1 MIFDIKTTEY
11 YSNITVMAIVGI
23 DKLSL
28 LDYEDKVSVVLFS
41 QACNFRCPFCHNGD
55 SVLNAQSEINF
66 DDILAFLKTR
76 SGLVDAVVFSGG
88 EPTLEPD
95 LEVKIRQV
103 KELGFLIKLDTNGTN
118 PELLE
123 KLLDDNAVDYVA
135 MDIKNSPSLYA
146 ETSGVKHINIEN
158 IKKSIAIIMNKAP
171 DYEFRTTLVKEFHEH
186 MDYDAFFELI
196 KGAKRLFLQKFVDRE
211 GCIIKGL
218 HDVDELE
225 ATKLRDYL
233 LSKGLSDVSLRGY

>member
-1 MIFDIKTTEY
+1 
-11 YSNITVMAIVGI
+11 MAIVGI

-41 QACNFRCPFCHNGD
+41 KACNFRCPFCHNGD
-55 SVLNAQSEINF
+55 SVLNAQEELDFN
-66 DDILAFLKTR
+66 DILAYLKTR
-76 SGLVDAVVFSGG
+76 IGLVDAVVFSGG

-95 LEVKIRQV
+95 LEVKIKAV
-103 KELGFLIKLDTNGTN
+103 KSLGFEIKLDTNGTN

-123 KLLDDNAVDYVA
+123 KLLDEKAVDYVA

-146 ETSGVKHINIEN
+146 ETAGVKNLNLDN
-158 IKKSIAIIMNKAP
+158 IKRSISIIMEKAP
-171 DYEFRTTLVKEFHEH
+171 DYEFRTTLVKEFHEK
-186 MDYDAFFELI
+186 MDYDAFFELV
-196 KGAKRLFLQKFVDRE
+196 KGAKKVFLQKFVDRE
-211 GCIIKGL
+211 GCIRKGL

-233 LSKGLSDVSLRGY
+233 LSKGLEFVTLRGY

>member
-1 MIFDIKTTEY
+1 MTLRQCIIMII
-11 YSNITVMAIVGI
+11 IQVMAIVGI

-28 LDYEDKVSVVLFS
+28 LDYEDKVSIVLFS
-41 QACNFRCPFCHNGD
+41 QACNFRCPFCHNGE
-55 SVLNAQSEINF
+55 SVLNAQSALDF
-66 DDILAFLKTR
+66 DEILAYLKTR
-76 SGLVDAVVFSGG
+76 TGLVDAVVFSGG

-95 LEVKIRQV
+95 LEVKIKSV
-103 KELGFLIKLDTNGTN
+103 KSLGFLIKLDTNGTN
-118 PELLE
+118 PVLLE
-123 KLLDDNAVDYVA
+123 KLIDEGLIDYVA

-146 ETSGVKHINIEN
+146 KTSGVTNINLDN
-158 IKKSIAIIMNKAP
+158 IRKSISIIMKKAP

-186 MDYDAFFELI
+186 MDYDSFFELI

-233 LSKGLSDVSLRGY
+233 LSKGLIDVSLRGY

>member
-1 MIFDIKTTEY
+1 
-11 YSNITVMAIVGI
+11 MAIVGI

-41 QACNFRCPFCHNGD
+41 KACNFRCPFCHNGD
-55 SVLNAQSEINF
+55 SVLNAQEEIDFN
-66 DDILAFLKTR
+66 DILDFLKTR
-76 SGLVDAVVFSGG
+76 KGLVDAVVFSGG
-88 EPTLEPD
+88 EPTMEED
-95 LEVKIRQV
+95 LEVKIKAV

-123 KLLDDNAVDYVA
+123 KLLDDRVVDYVA

-146 ETSGVKHINIEN
+146 ETCGINFVNIEK
-158 IKKSIAIIMNKAP
+158 IKKSISVIMAKAP
-171 DYEFRTTLVKEFHEH
+171 DYEFRTTLVKEFHEK
-186 MDYDAFFELI
+186 MNYDAFFELI
-196 KGAKRLFLQKFVDRE
+196 KGAKQLFLQKFVDRE

-218 HDVDELE
+218 HEVDELE

-233 LSKGLSDVSLRGY
+233 LSKGLKCVSLRGY

>member
-1 MIFDIKTTEY
+1 
-11 YSNITVMAIVGI
+11 MAIVGI

-41 QACNFRCPFCHNGD
+41 QACNCRCPFCHNGD
-55 SVLNAQSEINF
+55 SVLNAQTEINF
-66 DDILAFLKTR
+66 DEILEFLKSR
-76 SGLVDAVVFSGG
+76 KGLVDAVVFSGG
-88 EPTLEPD
+88 EPTLEHD
-95 LEVKIRQV
+95 LEVKIKAV
-103 KELGFLIKLDTNGTN
+103 KSLGFLIKLDTNGTN

-123 KLLDDNAVDYVA
+123 KLLDQGLIDYVA

-146 ETSGVKHINIEN
+146 QTSGVKNVNLDNIR
-158 IKKSIAIIMNKAP
+158 KSISLIMKKAP

-196 KGAKRLFLQKFVDRE
+196 KDAKRLFLQKFVDRE

>member
-1 MIFDIKTTEY
+1 MTLRQCIIMII
-11 YSNITVMAIVGI
+11 IQVMAIVGI

-41 QACNFRCPFCHNGD
+41 QACNFRCPFCHNGE
-55 SVLNAQSEINF
+55 SVLNAQSALDF
-66 DDILAFLKTR
+66 DEILAYLKTR
-76 SGLVDAVVFSGG
+76 TGLVDAVVFSGG

-95 LEVKIRQV
+95 LEVKIKSV
-103 KELGFLIKLDTNGTN
+103 KSLGFLIKLDTNGTN
-118 PELLE
+118 PVLLE
-123 KLLDDNAVDYVA
+123 KLIDKGLIDYVA

-146 ETSGVKHINIEN
+146 KTSGVNNVNLDNIR
-158 IKKSIAIIMNKAP
+158 KSISIIMKKAP
-171 DYEFRTTLVKEFHEH
+171 DYEFRTTLVKEFREH

-196 KGAKRLFLQKFVDRE
+196 KGAKRLYLQKFVDRE

-218 HDVDELE
+218 HDVDETE

-233 LSKGLSDVSLRGY
+233 LSKGLDFVTLRGY

>member
-1 MIFDIKTTEY
+1 MTLRQR
-11 YSNITVMAIVGI
+11 NIILIVQVMAIVGI

-41 QACNFRCPFCHNGD
+41 KACNFRCPFCHNGD
-55 SVLNAQSEINF
+55 SVLNAQEELDFN
-66 DDILAFLKTR
+66 DILAFLKTR
-76 SGLVDAVVFSGG
+76 TGLVDAVVFSGG

-95 LEVKIRQV
+95 LEVKIKSV

-123 KLLDDNAVDYVA
+123 KLLDDKVADYVA

-146 ETSGVKHINIEN
+146 KTSGVTNINIEN
-158 IKKSIAIIMNKAP
+158 IKKSISIIMNKAP

-186 MDYDAFFELI
+186 MDYDSFFELI

-233 LSKGLSDVSLRGY
+233 LSKGLIDVSLRGY

>member
-1 MIFDIKTTEY
+1 
-11 YSNITVMAIVGI
+11 MAIVGI

-41 QACNFRCPFCHNGD
+41 KACNFRCPFCHNGD
-55 SVLNAQSEINF
+55 SVLNAQEELNF

-76 SGLVDAVVFSGG
+76 TGLVDAVVFTGG

-95 LEVKIRQV
+95 LEVKIKQV
-103 KELGFLIKLDTNGTN
+103 RELGFDIKLDTNGTN

-123 KLLDDNAVDYVA
+123 KLLDDGVVDYVA

-146 ETSGVKHINIEN
+146 ETCGVNNINLEN
-158 IKKSIAIIMNKAP
+158 IKKSISIIMKKSP
-171 DYEFRTTLVKEFHEH
+171 DYEFRTTLVHEFHKG
-186 MDYDAFFELI
+186 MNYDAFYELI
-196 KGAKRLFLQKFVDRE
+196 KGTKKLYLQKFVDRE

-233 LSKGLSDVSLRGY
+233 LSKGLEFVSLRGY

>member
-1 MIFDIKTTEY
+1 
-11 YSNITVMAIVGI
+11 MAIVGI

-41 QACNFRCPFCHNGD
+41 KNCNFRCPFCHNGD
-55 SVLNAQSEINF
+55 SVLNAQAEIDF
-66 DDILAFLKTR
+66 DEILNYLKTR
-76 SGLVDAVVFSGG
+76 IGLVDAVVFSGG

-95 LEVKIRQV
+95 LEVKIKAV
-103 KELGFLIKLDTNGTN
+103 KQLGFLIKLDTNGTD
-118 PELLE
+118 PVLLE
-123 KLLDDNAVDYVA
+123 KLLDDGVVDYVA

-146 ETSGVKHINIEN
+146 ETVGVTNINIEN
-158 IKKSIAIIMNKAP
+158 IKKSIAIIMSKAP
-171 DYEFRTTLVKEFHEH
+171 DYEFRTTLVHEFHKG
-186 MDYDAFFELI
+186 MNYDAYYELV
-196 KGAKRLFLQKFVDRE
+196 KSAKKIFLQKFVDRE

-233 LSKGLSDVSLRGY
+233 LSKGLKFVTLRGY

>member
-1 MIFDIKTTEY
+1 
-11 YSNITVMAIVGI
+11 MAIVGI

-41 QACNFRCPFCHNGD
+41 KACNFRCPFCHNGE
-55 SVLNAQSEINF
+55 SVLNAKEELNF

-76 SGLVDAVVFSGG
+76 TGLVDAVVFTGG

-95 LEVKIRQV
+95 LEVKIKAV
-103 KELGFLIKLDTNGTN
+103 KSLGFLVKLDTNGTN
-118 PELLE
+118 PELVE
-123 KLLDDNAVDYVA
+123 KLLDDGVVDYVA

-146 ETSGVKHINIEN
+146 QTSGVNHVNMDN
-158 IKKSIAIIMNKAP
+158 IKKSIAVIMAKAP

-186 MDYDAFFELI
+186 MNYDSFFELI
-196 KGAKRLFLQKFVDRE
+196 KGAKRLYLQKFVDRE

-225 ATKLRDYL
+225 AAKLRDYL
-233 LSKGLSDVSLRGY
+233 LSKGLNSVTLRGY

>member
-1 MIFDIKTTEY
+1 
-11 YSNITVMAIVGI
+11 MAIVGI

-28 LDYEDKVSVVLFS
+28 LDYEDKVSVVLS
-41 QACNFRCPFCHNGD
+41 SHACNFRCPFCHNGD
-55 SVLNAQSEINF
+55 SVLNAQEEIDF
-66 DDILAFLKTR
+66 AEILDFLKTR
-76 SGLVDAVVFSGG
+76 IGLVDAVVFSGG

-95 LEVKIRQV
+95 LEVKIKAV
-103 KELGFLIKLDTNGTN
+103 KSFGFLIKLDTNGTN

-123 KLLDDNAVDYVA
+123 KLLDEKLIDYVA

-146 ETSGVKHINIEN
+146 ETSGVKNINLDN
-158 IKKSIAIIMNKAP
+158 IKKSISLIVDKAP

-196 KGAKRLFLQKFVDRE
+196 KNAKRLYLQKFVDRE
-211 GCIIKGL
+211 GCIKKGL

-233 LSKGLSDVSLRGY
+233 LSKGLKSVMLRGY